1 MRAAAR
7 RSLLAA
13 RRSYCSSRTIAVDRS
28 GLLPGTAD
36 SGHIHPD
43 APPDSLLAE
52 LATRIRFRG
61 PLTVADFMGA
71 ALTHPKHGYYMRRDV
86 FGREGDFTT
95 SPEVSQVFGE
105 LLGVWLVA
113 CWEQSG
119 RPPRVNLVEAGPG
132 RGTLVADVLRATSVF
147 RGFHD
152 ALSVHLLEVSPFLR
166 AAQRERLGGAA
177 VDDAADGAPPVQ
189 WRPAAGGAA
198 VDVHWHREL
207 RDVPEDAPTLLL
219 AHEFLDALPV
229 HQLRRT
235 AHGWRERLVDLR
247 RAPTDGEDAGGA
259 AAGGAAAEADGG
271 ARNLDD
277 DPRDLDFVL
286 AAGPTPASHLLGPRL
301 PVHADGAEVSPAAV
315 GFVQLAAQRLARSGG
330 AALVIDYGADAP
342 PADSLRGIL
351 RHQFV
356 HPLHAPG
363 EVDLSTDVDFGAL
376 RAVAAADAPTLR
388 CPPLATQRDFLGA
401 MGIEPRVRALLER
414 ADTTDEARHALAA
427 GAMRLTDAD
436 GMGGAYKAFALAS
449 ADVGAVP
456 GFAADE

>member
-1 MRAAAR
+1 M
-7 RSLLAA
+7 
-13 RRSYCSSRTIAVDRS
+13 
-28 GLLPGTAD
+28 
-36 SGHIHPD
+36 
-43 APPDSLLAE
+43 
-52 LATRIRFRG
+52 
-61 PLTVADFMGA
+61 
-71 ALTHPKHGYYMRRDV
+71 
-86 FGREGDFTT
+86 
-95 SPEVSQVFGE
+95 
-105 LLGVWLVA
+105 
-113 CWEQSG
+113 
-119 RPPRVNLVEAGPG
+119 
-132 RGTLVADVLRATSVF
+132 
-147 RGFHD
+147 
-152 ALSVHLLEVSPFLR
+152 R

-177 VDDAADGAPPVQ
+177 ADDAADARRRCSGGPRRAA
-189 WRPAAGGAA
+189 RPSTCTGTASCATCP
-198 VDVHWHREL
+198 RT
-207 RDVPEDAPTLLL
+207 RRRCS

-259 AAGGAAAEADGG
+259 AAGGTAADG

-436 GMGGAYKAFALAS
+436 GMGGAAAS

-456 GFAADE
+456 GLRRRVKIL